1 MPDQSPEDMLAELGL
16 DTSPVQ
22 RRTLTA
28 ADERVIAGFEE
39 IKAFHSE
46 HGRLP
51 QDNPDAEIFER
62 LYAVRLTRLRS
73 LEEYRELLAQHDPDG
88 ILASPQ
94 KKTDEEALEELS
106 AEELLSELGLD
117 EEDNS
122 LTTLTHVRTTEER
135 RAAEEIARREKCPD
149 FEKFEAL
156 FKKVKQDLDTKERTT
171 KRFERDATIEAGHWF
186 IVDGI
191 IAYIAEK
198 GEEFLNKSNHKN
210 AKLRVIFDNGTQS
223 EMLMRSLER
232 ALQKDEAG
240 RRISDPSAG
249 PLFTNETIDGDEA
262 SGTIYV
268 LRSNSQH
275 PEILKNRNLLHKI
288 GVTTGTVEKRTADA
302 VNDPTFLMAE
312 VQVVKTYEL
321 YNINSQK
328 LEQLLHRV
336 FANARLNIE
345 LSDRW
350 GKPYKPKEWF
360 LVPLSEIE
368 ASINMIKDGTIT
380 DHFYDVQNAK
390 LIRMR

>member
-1 MPDQSPEDMLAELGL
+1 MPEQSAEDLLAELGL

-28 ADERVIAGFEE
+28 VEERVIAGFEE

-51 QDNPDAEIFER
+51 QDTPDAEIFER
-62 LYAVRLTRLRS
+62 LHAVRLTRLRS

-198 GEEFLNKSNHKN
+198 GEEFLNQSNHKN

>member
-1 MPDQSPEDMLAELGL
+1 MPDQSAEDMLAELGL

-22 RRTLTA
+22 RRSLTA
-28 ADERVIAGFEE
+28 SEERVIAGFEE
-39 IKAFHSE
+39 IKAFYVE

-62 LYAVRLTRLRS
+62 LYAVRLTRLIS
-73 LEEYRELLAQHDPDG
+73 LEEFKDLLAQYDPDG
-88 ILASPQ
+88 LLAPPQ
-94 KKTDEEALEELS
+94 KKTDELDLEDLS

-117 EEDNS
+117 EDDNS

-156 FKKVKQDLDTKERTT
+156 FKKVKQDLETKERTT

-198 GEEFLNKSNHKN
+198 GEEFLNQSNHKN

-249 PLFTNETIDGDEA
+249 PLFTHETIDGDEA
-262 SGTIYV
+262 SGFIYV
-268 LRSNSQH
+268 LRSASEH
-275 PEILKNRNLLHKI
+275 EYISTHRNLIHKI
-288 GVTTGTVEKRTADA
+288 GVTGNIERRFVNAS
-302 VNDPTFLMAE
+302 NDPTFLMADIE
-312 VQVVKTYEL
+312 IMKTYEL
-321 YNINSQK
+321 YNINSMK
-328 LEQLLHRV
+328 LEGLLHRI
-336 FANARLNIE
+336 FENAKLDLE
-345 LSDRW
+345 LVDRW
-350 GKPYKPKEWF
+350 GKPYRPQEWY

-368 ASINMIKDGTIT
+368 EAVKRIMDGTIT
-380 DHFYDVQNAK
+380 DFYYDHISARLVQ
-390 LIRMR
+390 RS